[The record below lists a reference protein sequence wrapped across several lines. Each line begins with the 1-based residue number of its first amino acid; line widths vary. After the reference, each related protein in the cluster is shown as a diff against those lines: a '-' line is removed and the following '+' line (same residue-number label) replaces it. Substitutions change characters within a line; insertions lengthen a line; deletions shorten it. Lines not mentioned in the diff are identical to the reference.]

1 MSEPRNSATA
11 TKAKSDKERPQR
23 EPKPDTLEGPGH
35 EEAKDK
41 SDASN
46 ETTRRGEH

>member
-1 MSEPRNSATA
+1 MSDSRKSATPP
-11 TKAKSDKERPQR
+11 KAKSDKERPQR
-23 EPKPDTLEGPGH
+23 DPESETLEGPGH

-41 SDASN
+41 ADATN